1 MKLDPD
7 NLKGTSKI
15 YKDIGPYIGLGMQLA
30 VTVTLMVFLGVWID
44 GAVNTKPVLTI
55 IFSFLGVFAGLYT
68 FIKQVLKS
76 GK

>member
-15 YKDIGPYIGLGMQLA
+15 YKDIGSYIGLGMQLA

-44 GAVNTKPVLTI
+44 GAFNTEPVLTI

-68 FIKQVLKS
+68 FVKQVIKS

>member
-30 VTVTLMVFLGVWID
+30 VTVTIMVFLGVWID

>member
-15 YKDIGPYIGLGMQLA
+15 YKEIAPYIGLGMQLA
-30 VTVTLMVFLGVWID
+30 VTVTIMVFVGLWLDDIFD
-44 GAVNTKPVLTI
+44 TEPVLI
-55 IFSFLGVFAGLYT
+55 IVCSIFGVFAGLYT
-68 FIKQVLKS
+68 FIRQVLKS

>member
-15 YKDIGPYIGLGMQLA
+15 YKEISPYIGLGMQLA
-30 VTVTLMVFLGVWID
+30 VTVTIMVFLGVWLD
-44 GAVNTKPVLTI
+44 GVFSTKPVLTI
-55 IFSFLGVFAGLYT
+55 VFSMLGVFVGLYT

>member
-15 YKDIGPYIGLGMQLA
+15 YKDIGPYIGLAMQLA

>member
-68 FIKQVLKS
+68 FIKQVIKS